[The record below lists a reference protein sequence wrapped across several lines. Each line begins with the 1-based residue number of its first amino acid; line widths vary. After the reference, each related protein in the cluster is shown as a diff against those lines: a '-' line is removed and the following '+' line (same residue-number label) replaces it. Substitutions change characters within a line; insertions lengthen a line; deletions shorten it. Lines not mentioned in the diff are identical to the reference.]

1 MRLQSRVFAVIL
13 VMAFA
18 VTGAWAT
25 QVSQTKT
32 FSGVPDFEKTLTFG
46 KVNLCPDCTVN
57 WIKVILA
64 LNVNGG
70 QYILDNDADSP
81 ASGSFNFG
89 GKVQI
94 IGSDVAMID
103 AVFNPVVGIVQAG
116 HSGSF
121 NLQANVGD
129 GPGDY
134 SPDPPDGMVYNG
146 GVESDS
152 KEGLINSAV
161 FGQYLGVGTF
171 DVKIQSTQWSTYSGA
186 SGIEY
191 AVNPVSADGSLTFI
205 MDYDCIPEPSSIMAL
220 FAGIGAL
227 GLIRRRKA

>member
-1 MRLQSRVFAVIL
+1 
-13 VMAFA
+13 MAFA

-25 QVSQTKT
+25 QVSQTKK

-121 NLQANVGD
+121 NLQANVGMD
-129 GPGDY
+129 LATIARILR
-134 SPDPPDGMVYNG
+134 M
-146 GVESDS
+146 E
-152 KEGLINSAV
+152 
-161 FGQYLGVGTF
+161 
-171 DVKIQSTQWSTYSGA
+171 WSTMAA
-186 SGIEY
+186 S
-191 AVNPVSADGSLTFI
+191 NPTARKGSLTQKFL
-205 MDYDCIPEPSSIMAL
+205 DNTLA
-220 FAGIGAL
+220 
-227 GLIRRRKA
+227 

>member
-1 MRLQSRVFAVIL
+1 
-13 VMAFA
+13 
-18 VTGAWAT
+18 
-25 QVSQTKT
+25 
-32 FSGVPDFEKTLTFG
+32 
-46 KVNLCPDCTVN
+46 
-57 WIKVILA
+57 
-64 LNVNGG
+64 
-70 QYILDNDADSP
+70 
-81 ASGSFNFG
+81 
-89 GKVQI
+89 
-94 IGSDVAMID
+94 
-103 AVFNPVVGIVQAG
+103 
-116 HSGSF
+116 
-121 NLQANVGD
+121 
-129 GPGDY
+129 
-134 SPDPPDGMVYNG
+134 MVYNG

-152 KEGLINSAV
+152 KEGLINSEV

>member
-89 GKVQI
+89 GAAI
-94 IGSDVAMID
+94 ISSLDVNLLD
-103 AVFNPVVGIVQAG
+103 AAFQPVVGSVLAG
-116 HSGSF
+116 HSNTFS
-121 NLQANVGD
+121 LAPNVGD
-129 GPGDY
+129 SSGDY
-134 SPDPPDGMVYNG
+134 SPDPPDGMIYIG
-146 GVESDS
+146 GTETASAD
-152 KEGLINSAV
+152 GLINSI
-161 FGQYLGVGTF
+161 FFSQYLGVGTF
-171 DVKIQSTQWSTYSGA
+171 DVKLNVSQWANFSGA
-186 SGIEY
+186 SGVEAAIT
-191 AVNPVSADGSLTFI
+191 PVSSDGEVEFI
-205 MDYDCIPEPSSIMAL
+205 VDYTCIPEPSSIMAL